1 MAVRKAFFGW
11 FYYPAR
17 DMNALILLVILLCAT
32 SHLVQ
37 SIKARRALRRS
48 RTRTCT
54 GLTISRT
61 DKHLYTSP
69 DTHGNTDSRTTQHRP
84 KRSAIYCCSVEL
96 GNWLYLAIFPK
107 WMYAPESVNDALCTG
122 LYCGVMGFYCYYR
135 TPSIRTFS

>member
-1 MAVRKAFFGW
+1 MTVHKAFFGW

-17 DMNALILLVILLCAT
+17 DMNALILLVILVCAA

-37 SIKARRALRRS
+37 NIKARRALRRS
-48 RTRTCT
+48 RTRTYTRLTTSCT
-54 GLTISRT
+54 DEYLHTFPGTR
-61 DKHLYTSP
+61 
-69 DTHGNTDSRTTQHRP
+69 NTQYRP
-84 KRSAIYCCSVEL
+84 KRSALYCYSVEL